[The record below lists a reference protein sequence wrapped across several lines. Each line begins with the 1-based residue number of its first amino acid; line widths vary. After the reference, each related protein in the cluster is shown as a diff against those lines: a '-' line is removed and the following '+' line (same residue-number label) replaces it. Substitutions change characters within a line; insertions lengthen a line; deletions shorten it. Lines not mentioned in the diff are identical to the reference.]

1 MPPESDILLDTT
13 PETAQQIAS
22 RLARKHRRKYR
33 TARENGG
40 VRVWRLR

>member
-1 MPPESDILLDTT
+1 MARETDILVDAS

-22 RLARKHRRKYR
+22 RIARQMRRKYR

-40 VRVWRLR
+40 VRVWRLK